1 MATNTPNYGFT
12 KPELSDT
19 PPDITATNGN
29 WDTVDT
35 KLKSLETAVS
45 SNETIDE
52 INEKIGKTTDTST
65 KSTLFGKLSDI
76 GTKITNIGTI
86 LSRIY
91 QATGTQTDP
100 NKTGSLA
107 QRLSYVISWI
117 DQIWF
122 ELYDDD
128 DSSTIAYG
136 IKDIRNS
143 TTQIINKLNA
153 GLESEN
159 VDNIWEQVEPQ
170 STVNRSG
177 TLNQK
182 VNYLENLVDSIR
194 EDTKQNNISS
204 SEGTLYSVAKYIADA
219 IGNATYGLSAI
230 KTVCASISSW
240 AQRTWAEIQ
249 TTTTSSSATDASLR
263 ANVNWLMNTVANINT
278 NATKRLTLKRSSKA
292 SYSAIS
298 KEVVN
303 VTGSG
308 VFYYGYSD
316 NKKSVT
322 VTLDGVSYSL
332 SNDNGAY
339 TSYRFFGFT
348 GNSTEP
354 SLPLNGSNQ
363 TYSFIPLPFNKSLK
377 ITLYPSNTSSSDELT
392 YVMYYA
398 LYE

>member
-52 INEKIGKTTDTST
+52 INEKIGETTDTST

-76 GTKITNIGTI
+76 VTKITNIGTI
-86 LSRIY
+86 LSRTY
-91 QATGTQTDP
+91 QAIGTQTDP

-143 TTQIINKLNA
+143 TTQIINKLND

-182 VNYLENLVDSIR
+182 VNYLENSVDSIER
-194 EDTKQNNISS
+194 AVKMTVGDQTVQTIDMLVNPVYGLGAIAQDTSNTNNEISD
-204 SEGTLYSVAKYIADA
+204 SV
-219 IGNATYGLSAI
+219 YGLSAI
-230 KTVCASISSW
+230 RTAIGSLASVVADLQGSTQRLSMKQKSDTVTTYPSGFTSI
-240 AQRTWAEIQ
+240 
-249 TTTTSSSATDASLR
+249 
-263 ANVNWLMNTVANINT
+263 
-278 NATKRLTLKRSSKA
+278 TL
-292 SYSAIS
+292 
-298 KEVVN
+298 N
-303 VTGSG
+303 GSG
-308 VFYYGYSD
+308 VFYYGTWTNRGNIQIQVDSGPNYVVDTGSSNYD
-316 NKKSVT
+316 
-322 VTLDGVSYSL
+322 SY
-332 SNDNGAY
+332 D
-339 TSYRFFGFT
+339 FFGAKLDA
-348 GNSTEP
+348 STRRI
-354 SLPLNGSNQ
+354 LNGSNNVFDF
-363 TYSFIPLPFNKSLK
+363 TPIPFKNKLNLMFYPKSRSEKMEYSIL
-377 ITLYPSNTSSSDELT
+377 
-392 YVMYYA
+392 YA
-398 LYE
+398 LYQ

>member
-91 QATGTQTDP
+91 PAIGTQTDP

-143 TTQIINKLNA
+143 TTQIINKLND

-182 VNYLENLVDSIR
+182 VNYLENSVDSIER
-194 EDTKQNNISS
+194 AVKMTVGDQTVQTIDMLVNPVYGLGAIAQDTSNTNNEISD
-204 SEGTLYSVAKYIADA
+204 SVYGLNAIRRA
-219 IGNATYGLSAI
+219 IGSLASVVADLQGSTQRLSMKQKSDTVTTYPSGF
-230 KTVCASISSW
+230 TSI
-240 AQRTWAEIQ
+240 
-249 TTTTSSSATDASLR
+249 
-263 ANVNWLMNTVANINT
+263 
-278 NATKRLTLKRSSKA
+278 TL
-292 SYSAIS
+292 
-298 KEVVN
+298 N
-303 VTGSG
+303 GSG
-308 VFYYGYSD
+308 VFYYGTWT
-316 NKKSVT
+316 NRGNIRISVDD
-322 VTLDGVSYSL
+322 TLNATGTNDYGSY
-332 SNDNGAY
+332 DYFGARLNANN
-339 TSYRFFGFT
+339 TSI
-348 GNSTEP
+348 
-354 SLPLNGSNQ
+354 LNGSS
-363 TYSFIPLPFNKSLK
+363 TTDRFTPIPFKKSLK
-377 ITLYPSNTSSSDELT
+377 ISLHPNNQSLNMKYSIL
-392 YVMYYA
+392 YA
-398 LYE
+398 LYQ

>member
-52 INEKIGKTTDTST
+52 INEKIGETTDTST

-76 GTKITNIGTI
+76 VTKITNIGTI

-91 QATGTQTDP
+91 QAIGTQTDP

-117 DQIWF
+117 DQIWY

-143 TTQIINKLNA
+143 TTQIINKLND
-153 GLESEN
+153 GLDSEN
-159 VDNIWEQVEPQ
+159 VDNIWEQVQPVG
-170 STVNRSG
+170 TVNRNG

-182 VNYLENLVDSIR
+182 INYLENIIDDVKRDVEYTASGETARTIDMLVNPVYGLSPIAQAA
-194 EDTKQNNISS
+194 KNANNEISS
-204 SEGTLYSVAKYIADA
+204 SVYGLNAIRTA
-219 IGNATYGLSAI
+219 IGSLAATVADLQGSTQRLSM
-230 KTVCASISSW
+230 KRRSDTFSEYPSGF
-240 AQRTWAEIQ
+240 
-249 TTTTSSSATDASLR
+249 
-263 ANVNWLMNTVANINT
+263 NTVTI
-278 NATKRLTLKRSSKA
+278 
-292 SYSAIS
+292 
-298 KEVVN
+298 
-303 VTGSG
+303 TGSG
-308 VFYYGYSD
+308 IFYYGTWTNRGNIWISVDDTLNDTGTSD
-316 NKKSVT
+316 Y
-322 VTLDGVSYSL
+322 DSYEYFGARL
-332 SNDNGAY
+332 NSNN
-339 TSYRFFGFT
+339 TSI
-348 GNSTEP
+348 
-354 SLPLNGSNQ
+354 LNGSELIEKF
-363 TYSFIPLPFNKSLK
+363 TPIPFKESLK
-377 ITLYPSNTSSSDELT
+377 ILLYPKTQSQNMKYSIL
-392 YVMYYA
+392 YA
-398 LYE
+398 LYQ

>member
-52 INEKIGKTTDTST
+52 INEKIGETTDTST

-76 GTKITNIGTI
+76 VTKITNIGTI

-91 QATGTQTDP
+91 QAIGTQTDP

-117 DQIWF
+117 DQIWY
-122 ELYDDD
+122 ELYDED

-143 TTQIINKLNA
+143 TTQIINKLND
-153 GLESEN
+153 GLDSEN

-170 STVNRSG
+170 GTVNRSG

-182 VNYLENLVDSIR
+182 VNYLENSVDSIER
-194 EDTKQNNISS
+194 AVKMTVDN
-204 SEGTLYSVAKYIADA
+204 GTVQTIDMLV
-219 IGNATYGLSAI
+219 NPTYGLGAI
-230 KTVCASISSW
+230 AQDTSNTNNEISDSVYGLN
-240 AQRTWAEIQ
+240 AIRTAIG
-249 TTTTSSSATDASLR
+249 SL
-263 ANVNWLMNTVANINT
+263 AATVADIST
-278 NATKRLTLKRSSKA
+278 NATKRLTLKRSSA
-292 SYSAIS
+292 SSYSAIY

-332 SNDNGAY
+332 SNNNGAY
-339 TSYRFFGFT
+339 TTYRFFGFT

-354 SLPLNGSNQ
+354 SLPLNGSSQ

-377 ITLYPSNTSSSDELT
+377 ITLYPSNTSSSSPLT